1 MAVTRTQAFAAA
13 LLLGAVAG
21 ACFEPQSETCASGI
35 VCPGGSACTA
45 DGTGGQR
52 PPGGID
58 HAGDREPDYRQKSA
72 EHFKRRALKANTLRD
87 FEAILTEARAALE
100 AWRRPPKPTE
110 PLPGDPLFKRHVAE
124 SAKTAPE
131 LARLYGIS
139 ARTVHRWR
147 RKYATNTGA
156 DSPLD
161 KRR

>member
-1 MAVTRTQAFAAA
+1 M
-13 LLLGAVAG
+13 
-21 ACFEPQSETCASGI
+21 SETTTIKQALQATINSLELISHTGATALD
-35 VCPGGSACTA
+35 PQPRDTA